1 MGLNRFMRAMMV
13 VFITANCITINPDII
28 FAATDS
34 EDSSLNTDEWEEE
47 KTEEQPS
54 EVNTGPRYETARE
67 VSSRDIEEL
76 EKSNKV
82 KNTNK
87 ADLIAMLKAKAEKGP
102 NINNNNSEQSEN
114 VAINEEA
121 SGSDRPAIQVERR
134 HPGLPS
140 DSAAEI
146 KKRRKAIASSDSEL
160 ESLTYP
166 DKPTKA
172 TKKKVAKASVTDTS
186 ESDLDSSMQSAD
198 ESTPQP
204 LKANQQPFFPK
215 VFKKIKD
222 AGKWVRDKIDEN
234 PEVKKAIVDKS
245 AGLIDQLLTKKKNE
259 EVNASDFPPPPTD
272 EELRLALPETP
283 MLLGFNAP
291 ATSEPS
297 SFEFPPP
304 PTDEELRLA
313 LPETPMLLGFNAPA
327 TSEPS
332 SFEFPPPPT
341 DEELRLA
348 LPETPMLLGFN
359 APATSEPS
367 SFEFPPPPTEDE
379 LEIMRETAPS
389 LDSSFT
395 SGDLASLRSAI
406 NRHSQN
412 FSDFPPMPTEEELN
426 GRGGI
431 PTSEEFSSLNS
442 GDFTD
447 DENSETTEEEID
459 RLADLRDRGT
469 GKHSRNA
476 GFLPLNPFTSSP
488 VPSLTPKVPKISA
501 PALITDITKK
511 APFKNPPQ
519 PLNVF
524 NKKTTTKTAPKK
536 ITPVNTAPKLAALPI
551 TKAQETELGE
561 NKAPFIEKQAET
573 NNRPIDMPSLP
584 VIQKEVTERNKEEMK
599 PQTEEKVVGESEPA
613 NNVNGKKRSAGIE
626 EGKLIAKSAE
636 DEKAKEEPVNHTTLI
651 LAMLAIGVFSLGAVI
666 KIIQLRKN
674 S

>member
-1 MGLNRFMRAMMV
+1 MRAMMV

-102 NINNNNSEQSEN
+102 NINNNNSEQSDN

-304 PTDEELRLA
+304 PT
-313 LPETPMLLGFNAPA
+313 
-327 TSEPS
+327 
-332 SFEFPPPPT
+332 
-341 DEELRLA
+341 
-348 LPETPMLLGFN
+348 
-359 APATSEPS
+359 
-367 SFEFPPPPTEDE
+367 EDE

-412 FSDFPPMPTEEELN
+412 FSDFPLMPTEEELN

-488 VPSLTPKVPKISA
+488 VPSLSPKVSKISA

-536 ITPVNTAPKLAALPI
+536 ITPVNTAPKLVALPI
-551 TKAQETELGE
+551 TKAQETALGE

>member
-1 MGLNRFMRAMMV
+1 MRAMMV

-102 NINNNNSEQSEN
+102 NINNNNSEQSDN

-304 PTDEELRLA
+304 PT
-313 LPETPMLLGFNAPA
+313 
-327 TSEPS
+327 
-332 SFEFPPPPT
+332 
-341 DEELRLA
+341 
-348 LPETPMLLGFN
+348 
-359 APATSEPS
+359 
-367 SFEFPPPPTEDE
+367 EDE

-412 FSDFPPMPTEEELN
+412 FSDFPPIPTEEELN

-488 VPSLTPKVPKISA
+488 VPSLTPKVSKISA

-551 TKAQETELGE
+551 TKAQETALGE

>member
-1 MGLNRFMRAMMV
+1 MRAMMV

-102 NINNNNSEQSEN
+102 NINNNNSEQSDN

-222 AGKWVRDKIDEN
+222 VGKWVRDKIDEN

-304 PTDEELRLA
+304 PT
-313 LPETPMLLGFNAPA
+313 
-327 TSEPS
+327 
-332 SFEFPPPPT
+332 
-341 DEELRLA
+341 
-348 LPETPMLLGFN
+348 
-359 APATSEPS
+359 
-367 SFEFPPPPTEDE
+367 EDE

-412 FSDFPPMPTEEELN
+412 FSDFPLMPTEEELN

-488 VPSLTPKVPKISA
+488 VPSLSPKVSKISA

-551 TKAQETELGE
+551 TKAQETALGE

>member
-1 MGLNRFMRAMMV
+1 MRAMMV

-102 NINNNNSEQSEN
+102 NINNNNSEQSDN

-304 PTDEELRLA
+304 PT
-313 LPETPMLLGFNAPA
+313 
-327 TSEPS
+327 
-332 SFEFPPPPT
+332 
-341 DEELRLA
+341 
-348 LPETPMLLGFN
+348 
-359 APATSEPS
+359 
-367 SFEFPPPPTEDE
+367 EDE

-412 FSDFPPMPTEEELN
+412 FSDFPLMPTEEELN

-488 VPSLTPKVPKISA
+488 VPSLSPKVSKISA

-536 ITPVNTAPKLAALPI
+536 ITPVSTAPKLAALPI
-551 TKAQETELGE
+551 TKAQETALGE

>member
-67 VSSRDIEEL
+67 VSSRDIKEL

-82 KNTNK
+82 RNTNK

-102 NINNNNSEQSEN
+102 NINNNNSEQTEN
-114 VAINEEA
+114 AAINEEA
-121 SGSDRPAIQVERR
+121 SGADRPAIQVERR

-166 DKPTKA
+166 DKPTKVN
-172 TKKKVAKASVTDTS
+172 KKKVAKESVADAS

-198 ESTPQP
+198 ESSPQP

-245 AGLIDQLLTKKKNE
+245 AGLIDQLLTKKKSE

-291 ATSEPS
+291 T
-297 SFEFPPP
+297 
-304 PTDEELRLA
+304 
-313 LPETPMLLGFNAPA
+313 
-327 TSEPS
+327 
-332 SFEFPPPPT
+332 
-341 DEELRLA
+341 
-348 LPETPMLLGFN
+348 
-359 APATSEPS
+359 TSEPS

-379 LEIMRETAPS
+379 LEIIRETASS

-395 SGDLASLRSAI
+395 RGDLASLRNAI

-412 FSDFPPMPTEEELN
+412 FSDFPPIPTEEELN
-426 GRGGI
+426 GRGGR

-488 VPSLTPKVPKISA
+488 VPSLSPKVSKISA
-501 PALITDITKK
+501 PALISDITKK
-511 APFKNPPQ
+511 TPFKNPSQ

-524 NKKTTTKTAPKK
+524 NKKTTTKTVTKK
-536 ITPVNTAPKLAALPI
+536 PTPVKTAPKLAELPA
-551 TKAQETELGE
+551 TKPQETVLRE
-561 NKAPFIEKQAET
+561 NKTPFIEKQAET
-573 NNRPIDMPSLP
+573 NKQSINMPSLP
-584 VIQKEVTERNKEEMK
+584 VIQKEATESDKEEMK
-599 PQTEEKVVGESEPA
+599 PQTEEKMVEESESA
-613 NNVNGKKRSAGIE
+613 NNANGKNRSAGIE

-636 DEKAKEEPVNHTTLI
+636 DEKAKEEPGNHTTLI
-651 LAMLAIGVFSLGAVI
+651 LAMLAIGVFSLGAFI

-674 S
+674 N

>member
-102 NINNNNSEQSEN
+102 NINNNNSEQTEN
-114 VAINEEA
+114 AAINEEA
-121 SGSDRPAIQVERR
+121 SGADRPAIQVERR

-160 ESLTYP
+160 ESLTYL

-172 TKKKVAKASVTDTS
+172 NKKKVAKELVADAS

-198 ESTPQP
+198 ESSPQP

-304 PTDEELRLA
+304 PT
-313 LPETPMLLGFNAPA
+313 
-327 TSEPS
+327 
-332 SFEFPPPPT
+332 
-341 DEELRLA
+341 
-348 LPETPMLLGFN
+348 
-359 APATSEPS
+359 
-367 SFEFPPPPTEDE
+367 EDE

-406 NRHSQN
+406 NRHSEN
-412 FSDFPPMPTEEELN
+412 FSDFPPIPTEEELN
-426 GRGGI
+426 GRGGR

-459 RLADLRDRGT
+459 RLADLRDRGI
-469 GKHSRNA
+469 GKHSRNE

-488 VPSLTPKVPKISA
+488 VPSLSPKVSKISA
-501 PALITDITKK
+501 PALISDITKK

-524 NKKTTTKTAPKK
+524 NKKTATKTASKK
-536 ITPVNTAPKLAALPI
+536 ITPVNTSPKLAALPI
-551 TKAQETELGE
+551 TKAQETALGE
-561 NKAPFIEKQAET
+561 NKEPFREKQAEP
-573 NNRPIDMPSLP
+573 NNQPIDMPSLP

-599 PQTEEKVVGESEPA
+599 PQTEEKMVGESEPA

-636 DEKAKEEPVNHTTLI
+636 DEKAKEEPANHTTLI
-651 LAMLAIGVFSLGAVI
+651 LAMLAMGVFSLGAFI

>member
-67 VSSRDIEEL
+67 VSSRDIKEL

-82 KNTNK
+82 RNTNK
-87 ADLIAMLKAKAEKGP
+87 ADLIAMLKEKAEKGP
-102 NINNNNSEQSEN
+102 NNNNNNGEQTGN

-121 SGSDRPAIQVERR
+121 SGVDRPTLQVERR
-134 HPGLPS
+134 HPGLSS

-172 TKKKVAKASVTDTS
+172 NKRKVAKESVVDAS

-204 LKANQQPFFPK
+204 LKANQKPFFPK

-245 AGLIDQLLTKKKNE
+245 AGLIDQLLTKKKSE

-291 ATSEPS
+291 
-297 SFEFPPP
+297 
-304 PTDEELRLA
+304 
-313 LPETPMLLGFNAPA
+313 TP
-327 TSEPS
+327 SEPS

-406 NRHSQN
+406 NRHSEN
-412 FSDFPPMPTEEELN
+412 FSDFPPIPTEEELN
-426 GRGGI
+426 GRGGR

-488 VPSLTPKVPKISA
+488 VPSLSPKVSKISA
-501 PALITDITKK
+501 PALISDITKK
-511 APFKNPPQ
+511 TPFKNPSQ

-524 NKKTTTKTAPKK
+524 NKKTTTKTVTKK
-536 ITPVNTAPKLAALPI
+536 PTPVKTAPKLAELPA
-551 TKAQETELGE
+551 TKPQETVLRE
-561 NKAPFIEKQAET
+561 NKTPFIEKQAET
-573 NNRPIDMPSLP
+573 NKQSINMPSLP
-584 VIQKEVTERNKEEMK
+584 VIQKEATESDKEEMK
-599 PQTEEKVVGESEPA
+599 PQTEEKMVEESESA
-613 NNVNGKKRSAGIE
+613 NNANGKNRSAGIE

-636 DEKAKEEPVNHTTLI
+636 DEKAKEVSGNHTTLI
-651 LAMLAIGVFSLGAVI
+651 LAMLAIGVFSLGAFI

-674 S
+674 N

>member
-67 VSSRDIEEL
+67 VSSRDIKEL

-82 KNTNK
+82 RNTNK
-87 ADLIAMLKAKAEKGP
+87 ADLIAMLKEKAEKGP
-102 NINNNNSEQSEN
+102 NINNNNSEQTEN
-114 VAINEEA
+114 AAINEEA
-121 SGSDRPAIQVERR
+121 SGVDRPTLQVERR
-134 HPGLPS
+134 HPGLSS

-172 TKKKVAKASVTDTS
+172 NKRKVAKESVVDAS

-259 EVNASDFPPPPTD
+259 EVNASDFPP
-272 EELRLALPETP
+272 L
-283 MLLGFNAP
+283 
-291 ATSEPS
+291 
-297 SFEFPPP
+297 

-406 NRHSQN
+406 NRHSEN
-412 FSDFPPMPTEEELN
+412 FSDFPPIPTEEELN
-426 GRGGI
+426 GRGGR

-488 VPSLTPKVPKISA
+488 VPSLSPKVSKISA
-501 PALITDITKK
+501 PALISDITKK
-511 APFKNPPQ
+511 TPFKNPSQ

-524 NKKTTTKTAPKK
+524 NKKTTTKTVTKK
-536 ITPVNTAPKLAALPI
+536 PTPVKTAPKLAELPA
-551 TKAQETELGE
+551 TKPQETVLRE
-561 NKAPFIEKQAET
+561 NKTPFIEKQAET
-573 NNRPIDMPSLP
+573 NKQSINMPSLP
-584 VIQKEVTERNKEEMK
+584 VIQKEATESDKEERK
-599 PQTEEKVVGESEPA
+599 PQTEEKMVEESESA
-613 NNVNGKKRSAGIE
+613 NNANGKNRSAGIE

-636 DEKAKEEPVNHTTLI
+636 DEKAKEEPGNHTTLI
-651 LAMLAIGVFSLGAVI
+651 LAMLAIGVFSLGAFI

-674 S
+674 N

>member
-1 MGLNRFMRAMMV
+1 MRAMMV

-67 VSSRDIEEL
+67 VSSRDIKEL

-82 KNTNK
+82 RNTNK
-87 ADLIAMLKAKAEKGP
+87 ADLIAMLKEKAEKGP
-102 NINNNNSEQSEN
+102 NNNNNNGEQTGN

-121 SGSDRPAIQVERR
+121 SGVDRPTLQVERR
-134 HPGLPS
+134 HPGLSS

-166 DKPTKA
+166 DKPTKVN
-172 TKKKVAKASVTDTS
+172 KRKVAKESVVDAS

-204 LKANQQPFFPK
+204 LKANQKPFFPK

-245 AGLIDQLLTKKKNE
+245 AGLIDQLLTKKKSE

-291 ATSEPS
+291 
-297 SFEFPPP
+297 
-304 PTDEELRLA
+304 
-313 LPETPMLLGFNAPA
+313 TP
-327 TSEPS
+327 
-332 SFEFPPPPT
+332 
-341 DEELRLA
+341 
-348 LPETPMLLGFN
+348 
-359 APATSEPS
+359 SEPS

-379 LEIMRETAPS
+379 LEIIRETASS

-395 SGDLASLRSAI
+395 RGDLASLRNAI

-412 FSDFPPMPTEEELN
+412 FSDFPPIPTEEELN
-426 GRGGI
+426 GGGDR
-431 PTSEEFSSLNS
+431 PTSEGFSSMNS

-476 GFLPLNPFTSSP
+476 GFLPLNPFISSP

-501 PALITDITKK
+501 PALISDITKK
-511 APFKNPPQ
+511 APFKNPSQ

-524 NKKTTTKTAPKK
+524 NKKTTTKTVTKK
-536 ITPVNTAPKLAALPI
+536 PTPVKTAPKLAELPA
-551 TKAQETELGE
+551 TKPQETVLRE
-561 NKAPFIEKQAET
+561 NKTPFIEKQAET
-573 NNRPIDMPSLP
+573 NKQSINMPSLP
-584 VIQKEVTERNKEEMK
+584 VIQKEATESDKEETK
-599 PQTEEKVVGESEPA
+599 PQTEEKMVEESESA
-613 NNVNGKKRSAGIE
+613 NNANGKNRSAGIE

-636 DEKAKEEPVNHTTLI
+636 DEKAKEEPGNHTTLI
-651 LAMLAIGVFSLGAVI
+651 LAMLAIGVFSLGAFI

-674 S
+674 N

>member
-1 MGLNRFMRAMMV
+1 MRAMMV

-67 VSSRDIEEL
+67 VSSRDIKEL

-102 NINNNNSEQSEN
+102 NINNNNSEQTEN
-114 VAINEEA
+114 AAINEEA
-121 SGSDRPAIQVERR
+121 SGADRPAIQVERR

-166 DKPTKA
+166 DKPTKVN
-172 TKKKVAKASVTDTS
+172 KKKVAKESVADAS

-204 LKANQQPFFPK
+204 LKANQKPFFPK

-245 AGLIDQLLTKKKNE
+245 AGLIDQLLTKKKSE

-291 ATSEPS
+291 
-297 SFEFPPP
+297 
-304 PTDEELRLA
+304 
-313 LPETPMLLGFNAPA
+313 TP
-327 TSEPS
+327 
-332 SFEFPPPPT
+332 
-341 DEELRLA
+341 
-348 LPETPMLLGFN
+348 
-359 APATSEPS
+359 SEPS

-406 NRHSQN
+406 NRHSEN
-412 FSDFPPMPTEEELN
+412 FSDFPPIPTEEELN
-426 GRGGI
+426 GRGGR
-431 PTSEEFSSLNS
+431 PTSEEFSSMNS

-447 DENSETTEEEID
+447 DENSETTEAEID

-476 GFLPLNPFTSSP
+476 GFLPLNPFISSP

-501 PALITDITKK
+501 PALISDITKK
-511 APFKNPPQ
+511 APFKNPSQ

-524 NKKTTTKTAPKK
+524 NKKTTTKTVTKK
-536 ITPVNTAPKLAALPI
+536 PTPVKTAPKLAELPA
-551 TKAQETELGE
+551 TKPQETVLRE
-561 NKAPFIEKQAET
+561 NKTPFIEKQAET
-573 NNRPIDMPSLP
+573 NKQSINMPSLP
-584 VIQKEVTERNKEEMK
+584 VIQKEATESDKEEMK
-599 PQTEEKVVGESEPA
+599 PQTEEKMVEESESA
-613 NNVNGKKRSAGIE
+613 NNANGKNRSAGIE

-636 DEKAKEEPVNHTTLI
+636 DEKAKEEPGNHTTLI
-651 LAMLAIGVFSLGAVI
+651 LAMLAIGVFSLGAFI

-674 S
+674 N

>member
-67 VSSRDIEEL
+67 VSSRDIKEL

-82 KNTNK
+82 RNTNK
-87 ADLIAMLKAKAEKGP
+87 ADLIAMLKEKAEKGP
-102 NINNNNSEQSEN
+102 NINNNNSEQTEN
-114 VAINEEA
+114 AAINEEA
-121 SGSDRPAIQVERR
+121 SGADRPAIQVERR

-146 KKRRKAIASSDSEL
+146 KKRRKATASSDSEL

-166 DKPTKA
+166 DKPTKVN
-172 TKKKVAKASVTDTS
+172 KKKVAKESVADAS

-198 ESTPQP
+198 ESSPQP

-245 AGLIDQLLTKKKNE
+245 AGLIDQLLTKKKSE

-291 ATSEPS
+291 T
-297 SFEFPPP
+297 
-304 PTDEELRLA
+304 
-313 LPETPMLLGFNAPA
+313 

-406 NRHSQN
+406 NRHSEN
-412 FSDFPPMPTEEELN
+412 FSDFPPIPTEEELN
-426 GRGGI
+426 GRGGR

-488 VPSLTPKVPKISA
+488 VPSLSPKVSKISA
-501 PALITDITKK
+501 PALISDITKK
-511 APFKNPPQ
+511 TPFKNPSQ

-524 NKKTTTKTAPKK
+524 NKKTTTKTVTKK
-536 ITPVNTAPKLAALPI
+536 PTPVKTAPKLAELPA
-551 TKAQETELGE
+551 TKPQETVLRE
-561 NKAPFIEKQAET
+561 NKTPFIEKQAET
-573 NNRPIDMPSLP
+573 NKQSINMPSLP
-584 VIQKEVTERNKEEMK
+584 VIQKEATESDKEEMK
-599 PQTEEKVVGESEPA
+599 PQTEEKMVEESESA
-613 NNVNGKKRSAGIE
+613 NNANGKNRSAGIE

-636 DEKAKEEPVNHTTLI
+636 DEKAKEEPGNHTTLI
-651 LAMLAIGVFSLGAVI
+651 LAMLAIGVFSLGAFI

-674 S
+674 N

>member
-102 NINNNNSEQSEN
+102 NINNNNSEQTEN
-114 VAINEEA
+114 AAINEEA
-121 SGSDRPAIQVERR
+121 SEADRPAIQVERR

-166 DKPTKA
+166 DKPTKVN
-172 TKKKVAKASVTDTS
+172 KKKVAKESVADAS

-198 ESTPQP
+198 ESSPQP

-259 EVNASDFPPPPTD
+259 EVNASDFPP
-272 EELRLALPETP
+272 L
-283 MLLGFNAP
+283 
-291 ATSEPS
+291 
-297 SFEFPPP
+297 
-304 PTDEELRLA
+304 
-313 LPETPMLLGFNAPA
+313 
-327 TSEPS
+327 
-332 SFEFPPPPT
+332 PT

-379 LEIMRETAPS
+379 LEIIRETASS

-395 SGDLASLRSAI
+395 RGDLASLRNAI

-412 FSDFPPMPTEEELN
+412 FSDFPPIPTEEELN
-426 GRGGI
+426 GRGGR

-488 VPSLTPKVPKISA
+488 VPSLSPKVSKISA
-501 PALITDITKK
+501 PALISDITKK
-511 APFKNPPQ
+511 APFKNPSQ

-524 NKKTTTKTAPKK
+524 NKKTTTKTVTKK
-536 ITPVNTAPKLAALPI
+536 PTPVKTAPKLAELPA
-551 TKAQETELGE
+551 TKPQETVLRE
-561 NKAPFIEKQAET
+561 NKTPFIEKQAET
-573 NNRPIDMPSLP
+573 NKQSINMPSLP
-584 VIQKEVTERNKEEMK
+584 VIQKEATESDKEEMK
-599 PQTEEKVVGESEPA
+599 PQTEEKMVEESESA
-613 NNVNGKKRSAGIE
+613 NNANGKNRSAGIE

-636 DEKAKEEPVNHTTLI
+636 DEKAKEEPGNHTTLI
-651 LAMLAIGVFSLGAVI
+651 LAMLAIGVFSLGAFI

-674 S
+674 N

>member
-1 MGLNRFMRAMMV
+1 MRAMMV

-102 NINNNNSEQSEN
+102 NINNNNSEQTEN
-114 VAINEEA
+114 AAINEEA
-121 SGSDRPAIQVERR
+121 SGADRPAIQVERR
-134 HPGLPS
+134 HPGLSS

-172 TKKKVAKASVTDTS
+172 NKKKVAKESVADAS

-198 ESTPQP
+198 ESSPQP

-259 EVNASDFPPPPTD
+259 EVNASDFP
-272 EELRLALPETP
+272 A
-283 MLLGFNAP
+283 
-291 ATSEPS
+291 
-297 SFEFPPP
+297 
-304 PTDEELRLA
+304 
-313 LPETPMLLGFNAPA
+313 
-327 TSEPS
+327 
-332 SFEFPPPPT
+332 PPT

-406 NRHSQN
+406 NRHSEN
-412 FSDFPPMPTEEELN
+412 FSDFPPIPTEEELN
-426 GRGGI
+426 GRGGRS
-431 PTSEEFSSLNS
+431 TSEEFSSLNS

-488 VPSLTPKVPKISA
+488 VPSLSPKVSKISA
-501 PALITDITKK
+501 PALISDITKK

-524 NKKTTTKTAPKK
+524 NKKTTTKTASKK
-536 ITPVNTAPKLAALPI
+536 ITPVNTSPKLAALPI
-551 TKAQETELGE
+551 TKAQETALGE
-561 NKAPFIEKQAET
+561 NKAPFIEKQAEP

-599 PQTEEKVVGESEPA
+599 PQTEEKMVGESEPA

-636 DEKAKEEPVNHTTLI
+636 DEKAKEEPANHTTLI
-651 LAMLAIGVFSLGAVI
+651 LAMLAMGVFSLGAFI

>member
-304 PTDEELRLA
+304 PT
-313 LPETPMLLGFNAPA
+313 
-327 TSEPS
+327 
-332 SFEFPPPPT
+332 
-341 DEELRLA
+341 
-348 LPETPMLLGFN
+348 
-359 APATSEPS
+359 
-367 SFEFPPPPTEDE
+367 EDE

-488 VPSLTPKVPKISA
+488 VPSLSPKVSKISA

-551 TKAQETELGE
+551 TKAQETALGE

-599 PQTEEKVVGESEPA
+599 SQTEEKVVGESEPA
-613 NNVNGKKRSAGIE
+613 NNVNEKKRSAGIE

>member
-102 NINNNNSEQSEN
+102 NINNNNSEQSDN

-304 PTDEELRLA
+304 PTD
-313 LPETPMLLGFNAPA
+313 
-327 TSEPS
+327 
-332 SFEFPPPPT
+332 
-341 DEELRLA
+341 
-348 LPETPMLLGFN
+348 
-359 APATSEPS
+359 
-367 SFEFPPPPTEDE
+367 DE

-412 FSDFPPMPTEEELN
+412 FSDFPPIPTEGELN

-551 TKAQETELGE
+551 TKAQETALGE

-599 PQTEEKVVGESEPA
+599 PQTEGKVVGESEPA

>member
-54 EVNTGPRYETARE
+54 EVNTGPGYETARE
-67 VSSRDIEEL
+67 VSSRDIKEL

-82 KNTNK
+82 RNTNK

-102 NINNNNSEQSEN
+102 NINNNNSEQTEN
-114 VAINEEA
+114 AAINEEA
-121 SGSDRPAIQVERR
+121 SGADRPAIQVERR

-166 DKPTKA
+166 DKPTKVN
-172 TKKKVAKASVTDTS
+172 KKKVAKESVADAS

-198 ESTPQP
+198 ESSPQP

-245 AGLIDQLLTKKKNE
+245 AGLIDQLLTKKKSE

-291 ATSEPS
+291 T
-297 SFEFPPP
+297 
-304 PTDEELRLA
+304 
-313 LPETPMLLGFNAPA
+313 

-406 NRHSQN
+406 NRHSEN
-412 FSDFPPMPTEEELN
+412 FSDFPPIPTEEELN
-426 GRGGI
+426 GRGGR

-488 VPSLTPKVPKISA
+488 VPSLSPKVSKISA
-501 PALITDITKK
+501 PALISDITKK
-511 APFKNPPQ
+511 TPFKNPSQ

-524 NKKTTTKTAPKK
+524 NKKTTTKTVTKK
-536 ITPVNTAPKLAALPI
+536 PTPVKTAPKLAELPA
-551 TKAQETELGE
+551 TKPQETVLRE
-561 NKAPFIEKQAET
+561 NKTPFIEKQAET
-573 NNRPIDMPSLP
+573 NKQSINMPSLP
-584 VIQKEVTERNKEEMK
+584 VIQKEATESDKEEMK
-599 PQTEEKVVGESEPA
+599 PQTEEKMVEESESA
-613 NNVNGKKRSAGIE
+613 NNANGKNRSAGIE

-636 DEKAKEEPVNHTTLI
+636 DEKAKEEPGNHTTLI
-651 LAMLAIGVFSLGAVI
+651 LAMLAIGVFSLGAFI

-674 S
+674 N

>member
-1 MGLNRFMRAMMV
+1 MRAMMV

-47 KTEEQPS
+47 KTEEQTS

-102 NINNNNSEQSEN
+102 NINNNNSEQTEN
-114 VAINEEA
+114 AAINEEA
-121 SGSDRPAIQVERR
+121 SGADRPAIQVERR

-160 ESLTYP
+160 ESLTYL

-172 TKKKVAKASVTDTS
+172 NKKKVAKESVADAS

-198 ESTPQP
+198 ESSPQP

-291 ATSEPS
+291 ATS
-297 SFEFPPP
+297 
-304 PTDEELRLA
+304 
-313 LPETPMLLGFNAPA
+313 G
-327 TSEPS
+327 
-332 SFEFPPPPT
+332 
-341 DEELRLA
+341 
-348 LPETPMLLGFN
+348 
-359 APATSEPS
+359 PS

-406 NRHSQN
+406 NRHSEN
-412 FSDFPPMPTEEELN
+412 FSDFPPIPTEEELN
-426 GRGGI
+426 GRGGR

-488 VPSLTPKVPKISA
+488 VPSLSPKVSKKSA
-501 PALITDITKK
+501 PALISDITKK

-524 NKKTTTKTAPKK
+524 NKKTTTKTASKK
-536 ITPVNTAPKLAALPI
+536 ITPVNTSPKLAALPI
-551 TKAQETELGE
+551 TKAQETALGE
-561 NKAPFIEKQAET
+561 NKAPFREKQAES
-573 NNRPIDMPSLP
+573 NNQPIDMPSLP

-599 PQTEEKVVGESEPA
+599 PQTEEKMVGESEPA

-636 DEKAKEEPVNHTTLI
+636 DEKAKEEPANHTTLI
-651 LAMLAIGVFSLGAVI
+651 LAMLAMGVFSLGAFI

>member
-102 NINNNNSEQSEN
+102 NINNNNSEQSDN

-121 SGSDRPAIQVERR
+121 SGFDRPAIQVERR

-304 PTDEELRLA
+304 PT
-313 LPETPMLLGFNAPA
+313 
-327 TSEPS
+327 
-332 SFEFPPPPT
+332 
-341 DEELRLA
+341 
-348 LPETPMLLGFN
+348 
-359 APATSEPS
+359 
-367 SFEFPPPPTEDE
+367 EDE

-412 FSDFPPMPTEEELN
+412 FSDFPLMPTEEELN

-488 VPSLTPKVPKISA
+488 VPSLSPKVSKISA

-551 TKAQETELGE
+551 TKAQETALGE

>member
-67 VSSRDIEEL
+67 VSSRDIKEL

-82 KNTNK
+82 RNTNK
-87 ADLIAMLKAKAEKGP
+87 ADLIAMLKEKAEKGP
-102 NINNNNSEQSEN
+102 NNNNNNGEQTGN

-121 SGSDRPAIQVERR
+121 SGVDRPTLQVERR

-166 DKPTKA
+166 DKPTKVN
-172 TKKKVAKASVTDTS
+172 KKKVAKESVADAS

-198 ESTPQP
+198 ESSPQP

-245 AGLIDQLLTKKKNE
+245 AGLIDQLLTKKKSE
-259 EVNASDFPPPPTD
+259 EVNASD
-272 EELRLALPETP
+272 
-283 MLLGFNAP
+283 
-291 ATSEPS
+291 
-297 SFEFPPP
+297 
-304 PTDEELRLA
+304 
-313 LPETPMLLGFNAPA
+313 
-327 TSEPS
+327 
-332 SFEFPPPPT
+332 FPPPPT

-406 NRHSQN
+406 NRHSEN
-412 FSDFPPMPTEEELN
+412 FSDFPPIPTEEELN
-426 GRGGI
+426 GRGGR

-488 VPSLTPKVPKISA
+488 VPSLSPKVPKISA
-501 PALITDITKK
+501 PALISDITKK
-511 APFKNPPQ
+511 TPFKNPSQ

-524 NKKTTTKTAPKK
+524 NKKTTTKTVTKK
-536 ITPVNTAPKLAALPI
+536 PTPVKTAPKLAELPA
-551 TKAQETELGE
+551 TKPQETVLRE
-561 NKAPFIEKQAET
+561 NKTPFIEKQAET
-573 NNRPIDMPSLP
+573 NKQSINMPSLP
-584 VIQKEVTERNKEEMK
+584 VIQKEATESDKEEMK
-599 PQTEEKVVGESEPA
+599 PQTEEKMVEESESA
-613 NNVNGKKRSAGIE
+613 NNANGKNRSAGIE

-636 DEKAKEEPVNHTTLI
+636 DEKAKEEPGNHTTLI
-651 LAMLAIGVFSLGAVI
+651 LAMLAIGVFSLGAFI

-674 S
+674 N

>member
-304 PTDEELRLA
+304 PT
-313 LPETPMLLGFNAPA
+313 
-327 TSEPS
+327 
-332 SFEFPPPPT
+332 
-341 DEELRLA
+341 
-348 LPETPMLLGFN
+348 
-359 APATSEPS
+359 
-367 SFEFPPPPTEDE
+367 EDE

-395 SGDLASLRSAI
+395 SGDLASSRSAI

>member
-1 MGLNRFMRAMMV
+1 MRAMMV

-259 EVNASDFPPPPTD
+259 EVNAS
-272 EELRLALPETP
+272 
-283 MLLGFNAP
+283 G
-291 ATSEPS
+291 
-297 SFEFPPP
+297 
-304 PTDEELRLA
+304 
-313 LPETPMLLGFNAPA
+313 
-327 TSEPS
+327 
-332 SFEFPPPPT
+332 FPPPPT

-412 FSDFPPMPTEEELN
+412 FSDFPPIPTEEELN

-551 TKAQETELGE
+551 TKAQETALGE

>member
-67 VSSRDIEEL
+67 VSSRDIKEL

-82 KNTNK
+82 RNTNK
-87 ADLIAMLKAKAEKGP
+87 ADLIAMLKEKAEKGP
-102 NINNNNSEQSEN
+102 NNNNNNGEQTGN

-121 SGSDRPAIQVERR
+121 SGVDRPTLQVERR
-134 HPGLPS
+134 HPGLSS

-166 DKPTKA
+166 DRPTKA
-172 TKKKVAKASVTDTS
+172 NKRKVAKESVVDAS

-245 AGLIDQLLTKKKNE
+245 AGLIDQLLTKKKSE
-259 EVNASDFPPPPTD
+259 EVNASD
-272 EELRLALPETP
+272 
-283 MLLGFNAP
+283 
-291 ATSEPS
+291 
-297 SFEFPPP
+297 
-304 PTDEELRLA
+304 
-313 LPETPMLLGFNAPA
+313 
-327 TSEPS
+327 
-332 SFEFPPPPT
+332 FPPPPT

-406 NRHSQN
+406 NRHSEN
-412 FSDFPPMPTEEELN
+412 FSYFPPIPTEEELN
-426 GRGGI
+426 GRGDR
-431 PTSEEFSSLNS
+431 PTSEGFSSLNS

-488 VPSLTPKVPKISA
+488 VTSLSPKVSKISA
-501 PALITDITKK
+501 PALISDITKK
-511 APFKNPPQ
+511 APFKNPSQ

-524 NKKTTTKTAPKK
+524 NKKTTTKTVTKK
-536 ITPVNTAPKLAALPI
+536 PTPVKTAPKLAELPT
-551 TKAQETELGE
+551 TKPQETVLRE
-561 NKAPFIEKQAET
+561 NKTPFIEKQAET
-573 NNRPIDMPSLP
+573 NKQSINMPSLP
-584 VIQKEVTERNKEEMK
+584 VIQKEATESDKEEMK
-599 PQTEEKVVGESEPA
+599 PQTEEKMLEESESA
-613 NNVNGKKRSAGIE
+613 NNANGKNRSAGIE

-636 DEKAKEEPVNHTTLI
+636 DEKAKEEPGNHTTLI
-651 LAMLAIGVFSLGAVI
+651 LAMLAIGVFSLGVFI

-674 S
+674 N

>member
-34 EDSSLNTDEWEEE
+34 EGSSLNTDEWEEE

-186 ESDLDSSMQSAD
+186 ESDLDSSMQSVD

-259 EVNASDFPPPPTD
+259 EVNASD
-272 EELRLALPETP
+272 
-283 MLLGFNAP
+283 
-291 ATSEPS
+291 
-297 SFEFPPP
+297 FPPP

-488 VPSLTPKVPKISA
+488 VPSLSPKVSKISA

-551 TKAQETELGE
+551 TKAQETALGE
-561 NKAPFIEKQAET
+561 NKAPFTEKQAET

-584 VIQKEVTERNKEEMK
+584 VIQKEVTERDKEEMK

>member
-67 VSSRDIEEL
+67 VSSRDIKEL

-82 KNTNK
+82 RNTNK
-87 ADLIAMLKAKAEKGP
+87 ADLIAMLKEKAEKGP
-102 NINNNNSEQSEN
+102 NNNNNNGEQTGN

-121 SGSDRPAIQVERR
+121 SGVDRPTLQVERR
-134 HPGLPS
+134 HPGLSS

-172 TKKKVAKASVTDTS
+172 NKRKVAKESVVDAS

-204 LKANQQPFFPK
+204 LKANQKPFFPK

-245 AGLIDQLLTKKKNE
+245 AGLIDQLLTKKKSE

-291 ATSEPS
+291 
-297 SFEFPPP
+297 
-304 PTDEELRLA
+304 
-313 LPETPMLLGFNAPA
+313 TP
-327 TSEPS
+327 SEPS

-406 NRHSQN
+406 NRHSEN
-412 FSDFPPMPTEEELN
+412 FSDFPPIPTEEELN
-426 GRGGI
+426 GRGGR

-447 DENSETTEEEID
+447 DENSETTEEID

-488 VPSLTPKVPKISA
+488 VPSLSPKVSKISA
-501 PALITDITKK
+501 PALISDITKK
-511 APFKNPPQ
+511 TPFKNPSQ

-524 NKKTTTKTAPKK
+524 NKKTTTKTVTKK
-536 ITPVNTAPKLAALPI
+536 PTPVKTAPKLAELPA
-551 TKAQETELGE
+551 TKPQETVLRE
-561 NKAPFIEKQAET
+561 NKTPFIEKQAET
-573 NNRPIDMPSLP
+573 NKQSINMPSLP
-584 VIQKEVTERNKEEMK
+584 VIQKEATESDKEEMK
-599 PQTEEKVVGESEPA
+599 PQTEEKMVEESESA
-613 NNVNGKKRSAGIE
+613 NNANGKNRSAGIE

-636 DEKAKEEPVNHTTLI
+636 DEKAKEEPGNHTTLI
-651 LAMLAIGVFSLGAVI
+651 LAMLAIGVFSLGAFI

-674 S
+674 N

>member
-102 NINNNNSEQSEN
+102 NINNNNSEQTEN
-114 VAINEEA
+114 AAINEEA
-121 SGSDRPAIQVERR
+121 SGADRPAIQVERR
-134 HPGLPS
+134 HPGLSS

-160 ESLTYP
+160 ESLTYL

-172 TKKKVAKASVTDTS
+172 NKKKVAKELVADAS

-198 ESTPQP
+198 ESSPQP

-259 EVNASDFPPPPTD
+259 EVNALDFPAPPTD

-291 ATSEPS
+291 VTSEPS

-327 TSEPS
+327 TS
-332 SFEFPPPPT
+332 
-341 DEELRLA
+341 
-348 LPETPMLLGFN
+348 G
-359 APATSEPS
+359 PS

-406 NRHSQN
+406 NRHSEN
-412 FSDFPPMPTEEELN
+412 FSDFPPIPTEEELN
-426 GRGGI
+426 GRGGR

-488 VPSLTPKVPKISA
+488 VPSLSPKVSKISA
-501 PALITDITKK
+501 PALISDITKK

-524 NKKTTTKTAPKK
+524 NKKTTTKTASKK
-536 ITPVNTAPKLAALPI
+536 ITPVNTSPKLAALPI
-551 TKAQETELGE
+551 TKAQETALGE
-561 NKAPFIEKQAET
+561 NKAPFIEKQAEP
-573 NNRPIDMPSLP
+573 NNQPIDMPSLP
-584 VIQKEVTERNKEEMK
+584 VIQKEDTERNKEEMK
-599 PQTEEKVVGESEPA
+599 PQTEGKMVGESEPA

-636 DEKAKEEPVNHTTLI
+636 DEKAKEEPANHTTLI
-651 LAMLAIGVFSLGAVI
+651 LAMLAMGVFSLGAFI

>member
-47 KTEEQPS
+47 KMEEQPS

-102 NINNNNSEQSEN
+102 NINNNNSEQTEN
-114 VAINEEA
+114 AAINEEA
-121 SGSDRPAIQVERR
+121 SGADRPAIQVERR
-134 HPGLPS
+134 HPGLSS

-172 TKKKVAKASVTDTS
+172 NKKKVAKESVADAS

-198 ESTPQP
+198 ESSPQP

-272 EELRLALPETP
+272 EELRLAVPETP

-313 LPETPMLLGFNAPA
+313 V
-327 TSEPS
+327 
-332 SFEFPPPPT
+332 
-341 DEELRLA
+341 
-348 LPETPMLLGFN
+348 PETPMLLGFN

-379 LEIMRETAPS
+379 LEIMRGTAPL

-406 NRHSQN
+406 NRHSEN
-412 FSDFPPMPTEEELN
+412 FSDFPPIPTEEELN
-426 GRGGI
+426 GRGGR

-488 VPSLTPKVPKISA
+488 VSSLSPKVPKISA
-501 PALITDITKK
+501 PALISDITKK

-524 NKKTTTKTAPKK
+524 NKKTTTKTASKK
-536 ITPVNTAPKLAALPI
+536 ITPVNTSPKLAALPI
-551 TKAQETELGE
+551 TKAQETALGE
-561 NKAPFIEKQAET
+561 NKAPFREKRAEP
-573 NNRPIDMPSLP
+573 NNQPIDMPSLP
-584 VIQKEVTERNKEEMK
+584 VIQKEVTEKNKEEMK
-599 PQTEEKVVGESEPA
+599 PQTEEKMVGESEPA

-636 DEKAKEEPVNHTTLI
+636 DEKAKEEPANHTTLI
-651 LAMLAIGVFSLGAVI
+651 LAMLAMGVFSLGAFI

>member
-67 VSSRDIEEL
+67 VSSRDIKEL

-82 KNTNK
+82 RNTNK
-87 ADLIAMLKAKAEKGP
+87 ADLIAMLKEKAEKGP
-102 NINNNNSEQSEN
+102 NNNNNNGEQTGN

-121 SGSDRPAIQVERR
+121 SGVDRPTLQVERR
-134 HPGLPS
+134 HPGLSS

-172 TKKKVAKASVTDTS
+172 NKRKVAKESVVDAS

-204 LKANQQPFFPK
+204 LKANQKPFFPK

-245 AGLIDQLLTKKKNE
+245 AGLIDQLLTKKKSE

-272 EELRLALPETP
+272 EKLRLALPETP

-291 ATSEPS
+291 
-297 SFEFPPP
+297 
-304 PTDEELRLA
+304 
-313 LPETPMLLGFNAPA
+313 TP
-327 TSEPS
+327 SEPS

-406 NRHSQN
+406 NRHSEN
-412 FSDFPPMPTEEELN
+412 FSDFPPIPTEEELN
-426 GRGGI
+426 GRGGR

-488 VPSLTPKVPKISA
+488 VPSLSPKVSKISA
-501 PALITDITKK
+501 PALISDITKK
-511 APFKNPPQ
+511 TPFKNPSQ

-524 NKKTTTKTAPKK
+524 NKKTTTKTVTKK
-536 ITPVNTAPKLAALPI
+536 PTPVKTAPKLAELPA
-551 TKAQETELGE
+551 TKPQETVLRE
-561 NKAPFIEKQAET
+561 NKTPFIEKQAET
-573 NNRPIDMPSLP
+573 NKQSINMPSLP
-584 VIQKEVTERNKEEMK
+584 VIQKEATESDKEEMK
-599 PQTEEKVVGESEPA
+599 PQTEEKMVEESESA
-613 NNVNGKKRSAGIE
+613 NNANGKNRSAGIE

-636 DEKAKEEPVNHTTLI
+636 DEKAKEESGNHTTLI
-651 LAMLAIGVFSLGAVI
+651 LAMLAIGVFSLGAFI

-674 S
+674 N

>member
-102 NINNNNSEQSEN
+102 NINNNNSEQTEN
-114 VAINEEA
+114 AAINEEA
-121 SGSDRPAIQVERR
+121 SGSGQPAIQVERR
-134 HPGLPS
+134 HPELPS

-160 ESLTYP
+160 ESLTYL

-172 TKKKVAKASVTDTS
+172 NKKKVAKESVADAS

-198 ESTPQP
+198 ESSPQP

-291 ATSEPS
+291 V
-297 SFEFPPP
+297 
-304 PTDEELRLA
+304 
-313 LPETPMLLGFNAPA
+313 
-327 TSEPS
+327 
-332 SFEFPPPPT
+332 
-341 DEELRLA
+341 
-348 LPETPMLLGFN
+348 
-359 APATSEPS
+359 TSEPS

-406 NRHSQN
+406 NRHSEN
-412 FSDFPPMPTEEELN
+412 FSDFPPIPTEEELN
-426 GRGGI
+426 GRGGRPI
-431 PTSEEFSSLNS
+431 SEEFSSLNS

-488 VPSLTPKVPKISA
+488 VPSLSPKVSKISA
-501 PALITDITKK
+501 PALISDITKK
-511 APFKNPPQ
+511 TPFKNPPQ

-524 NKKTTTKTAPKK
+524 NKKTATKTASKK
-536 ITPVNTAPKLAALPI
+536 ITPVNISPKLAALPI
-551 TKAQETELGE
+551 TKAQETALGE
-561 NKAPFIEKQAET
+561 NKAPFREKQAEP
-573 NNRPIDMPSLP
+573 NNQRIDMPSLP
-584 VIQKEVTERNKEEMK
+584 VIKKEVTERNKEEMK

-636 DEKAKEEPVNHTTLI
+636 DEKAKEESANHTTLI
-651 LAMLAIGVFSLGAVI
+651 LAMLAMGVFSLGAFI

>member
-1 MGLNRFMRAMMV
+1 MMV

-102 NINNNNSEQSEN
+102 NINNNNSEQSDN

-304 PTDEELRLA
+304 PT
-313 LPETPMLLGFNAPA
+313 
-327 TSEPS
+327 
-332 SFEFPPPPT
+332 
-341 DEELRLA
+341 
-348 LPETPMLLGFN
+348 
-359 APATSEPS
+359 
-367 SFEFPPPPTEDE
+367 EDE

-412 FSDFPPMPTEEELN
+412 FSDFPPIPTEEELN

-551 TKAQETELGE
+551 TKAQETALGE

-599 PQTEEKVVGESEPA
+599 PQTEGKVVGESEPA

-651 LAMLAIGVFSLGAVI
+651 LAMFAIGVFSLGAVI

>member
-102 NINNNNSEQSEN
+102 NNNNNNGEQTGN

-121 SGSDRPAIQVERR
+121 SGVDRPTLQVERR
-134 HPGLPS
+134 HPGLSS

-160 ESLTYP
+160 ESLTYL

-172 TKKKVAKASVTDTS
+172 NKKKVAKESVADAS

-198 ESTPQP
+198 ESSPQP

-304 PTDEELRLA
+304 PT
-313 LPETPMLLGFNAPA
+313 
-327 TSEPS
+327 
-332 SFEFPPPPT
+332 
-341 DEELRLA
+341 
-348 LPETPMLLGFN
+348 
-359 APATSEPS
+359 
-367 SFEFPPPPTEDE
+367 EDE
-379 LEIMRETAPS
+379 LEIIRETASS

-395 SGDLASLRSAI
+395 RGDLASLRNAI
-406 NRHSQN
+406 NRHSEN
-412 FSDFPPMPTEEELN
+412 FSDFPPIPTEGELN
-426 GRGGI
+426 GGGDR
-431 PTSEEFSSLNS
+431 PTSEGFSSMNS

-476 GFLPLNPFTSSP
+476 GFLPLNPFISSP

-501 PALITDITKK
+501 PALISDITKK
-511 APFKNPPQ
+511 APFKNPSQ

-524 NKKTTTKTAPKK
+524 NKKTTTKTVTKK
-536 ITPVNTAPKLAALPI
+536 PTPVKTAPKLAELPA
-551 TKAQETELGE
+551 TKPQETVLRE
-561 NKAPFIEKQAET
+561 NKTPFIEKQAET
-573 NNRPIDMPSLP
+573 NKQSINMPSLP
-584 VIQKEVTERNKEEMK
+584 VIQKEATESDKEEMK
-599 PQTEEKVVGESEPA
+599 PQTEEKMVEESESA
-613 NNVNGKKRSAGIE
+613 NNANGKNRSAGIE

-636 DEKAKEEPVNHTTLI
+636 DEKAKEEPGNHTTLI
-651 LAMLAIGVFSLGAVI
+651 LAMLAIGVFSLGAFI

-674 S
+674 N

>member
-1 MGLNRFMRAMMV
+1 MRAMMV

-102 NINNNNSEQSEN
+102 NINNNNSEQSDN

-304 PTDEELRLA
+304 PT
-313 LPETPMLLGFNAPA
+313 
-327 TSEPS
+327 
-332 SFEFPPPPT
+332 
-341 DEELRLA
+341 
-348 LPETPMLLGFN
+348 
-359 APATSEPS
+359 
-367 SFEFPPPPTEDE
+367 EDE

-412 FSDFPPMPTEEELN
+412 FSDFPLMPTEEELN

-488 VPSLTPKVPKISA
+488 VPSLSPKVSKISA

-551 TKAQETELGE
+551 TKAQKTALGE

>member
-1 MGLNRFMRAMMV
+1 MRAMMV

-67 VSSRDIEEL
+67 VSSRDIKEL

-82 KNTNK
+82 RNTNK

-102 NINNNNSEQSEN
+102 NINNNNSEQTEN
-114 VAINEEA
+114 AAINEEA
-121 SGSDRPAIQVERR
+121 SGADRPAIQVERR

-166 DKPTKA
+166 DKPTKVN
-172 TKKKVAKASVTDTS
+172 KKKVAKESVADAS

-198 ESTPQP
+198 ESSPQP

-245 AGLIDQLLTKKKNE
+245 AGLIDQLLTKKKSE
-259 EVNASDFPPPPTD
+259 EVNASD
-272 EELRLALPETP
+272 
-283 MLLGFNAP
+283 
-291 ATSEPS
+291 
-297 SFEFPPP
+297 
-304 PTDEELRLA
+304 
-313 LPETPMLLGFNAPA
+313 
-327 TSEPS
+327 
-332 SFEFPPPPT
+332 FPPPPT

-406 NRHSQN
+406 NRHSEN
-412 FSDFPPMPTEEELN
+412 FSDFPPIPTEEELN
-426 GRGGI
+426 GRGGR

-476 GFLPLNPFTSSP
+476 GFLPLNPFISSP

-501 PALITDITKK
+501 PALISDITKK
-511 APFKNPPQ
+511 APFKNPSQ

-524 NKKTTTKTAPKK
+524 NKKTTTKTVTKK
-536 ITPVNTAPKLAALPI
+536 PTPVKTAPKLAELPA
-551 TKAQETELGE
+551 TKPQETVLRE
-561 NKAPFIEKQAET
+561 NKTPFIEKQAET
-573 NNRPIDMPSLP
+573 NKQSINMPSLP
-584 VIQKEVTERNKEEMK
+584 VIQKEATESDKEEMK
-599 PQTEEKVVGESEPA
+599 PQTEEKMVEESESA
-613 NNVNGKKRSAGIE
+613 NNANGKNRSAGIE

-636 DEKAKEEPVNHTTLI
+636 DEKAKEEPGNHTTLI
-651 LAMLAIGVFSLGAVI
+651 LAMLAIGVFSLGAFI

-674 S
+674 N

>member
-1 MGLNRFMRAMMV
+1 MRAMMV

-67 VSSRDIEEL
+67 VSSRDIKEL

-82 KNTNK
+82 RNTNK
-87 ADLIAMLKAKAEKGP
+87 ADLIAMLKEKAEKGP
-102 NINNNNSEQSEN
+102 NINNNNSEQTEN
-114 VAINEEA
+114 AAINEEA
-121 SGSDRPAIQVERR
+121 SGADRPAIQVERR

-166 DKPTKA
+166 DKPTKVN
-172 TKKKVAKASVTDTS
+172 KKKVAKESVADAS

-204 LKANQQPFFPK
+204 LKANQKPFFPK

-304 PTDEELRLA
+304 PT
-313 LPETPMLLGFNAPA
+313 
-327 TSEPS
+327 
-332 SFEFPPPPT
+332 
-341 DEELRLA
+341 
-348 LPETPMLLGFN
+348 
-359 APATSEPS
+359 
-367 SFEFPPPPTEDE
+367 EDE

-406 NRHSQN
+406 NRHSEN
-412 FSDFPPMPTEEELN
+412 FSDFPPIPTEEELN
-426 GRGGI
+426 GRGGR

-488 VPSLTPKVPKISA
+488 VPSLSPKVSKISA
-501 PALITDITKK
+501 PALISDITKK
-511 APFKNPPQ
+511 TPFKNPSQ

-524 NKKTTTKTAPKK
+524 NKKTTTKTVTKK
-536 ITPVNTAPKLAALPI
+536 PTPVKTAPKLAELPA
-551 TKAQETELGE
+551 TKPQETVLRE
-561 NKAPFIEKQAET
+561 NKTPFIEKQAET
-573 NNRPIDMPSLP
+573 NKQSINMPSLP
-584 VIQKEVTERNKEEMK
+584 VIQKEATESDKEEMK
-599 PQTEEKVVGESEPA
+599 PQTEEKMVEESESA
-613 NNVNGKKRSAGIE
+613 NNANGKNRSAGIE

-636 DEKAKEEPVNHTTLI
+636 DEKAKEEPGNHTTLI
-651 LAMLAIGVFSLGAVI
+651 LAMLAIGVFSLGAFI

-674 S
+674 N

>member
-102 NINNNNSEQSEN
+102 NINNNNSEQTEN
-114 VAINEEA
+114 AAINEEA
-121 SGSDRPAIQVERR
+121 SGADRPAIQVERR

-160 ESLTYP
+160 ESLTYL

-172 TKKKVAKASVTDTS
+172 NKKKVAKESVADAS

-198 ESTPQP
+198 ESSPQP

-245 AGLIDQLLTKKKNE
+245 AGLIDQLLTKKKKE
-259 EVNASDFPPPPTD
+259 EVNASD
-272 EELRLALPETP
+272 
-283 MLLGFNAP
+283 
-291 ATSEPS
+291 
-297 SFEFPPP
+297 
-304 PTDEELRLA
+304 
-313 LPETPMLLGFNAPA
+313 
-327 TSEPS
+327 
-332 SFEFPPPPT
+332 FPPPPT

-406 NRHSQN
+406 NRHSEN
-412 FSDFPPMPTEEELN
+412 FSDFPPIPTEEELN
-426 GRGGI
+426 GRGGR
-431 PTSEEFSSLNS
+431 PTSEAFSSLNS

-488 VPSLTPKVPKISA
+488 VPSLSPKISKISA
-501 PALITDITKK
+501 PALISDITKK

-524 NKKTTTKTAPKK
+524 NKKTATKTASKK
-536 ITPVNTAPKLAALPI
+536 ITPVNTSPKLAALPI
-551 TKAQETELGE
+551 TKAQETALGE
-561 NKAPFIEKQAET
+561 NKAPFIEKQAEA
-573 NNRPIDMPSLP
+573 NNQPIDMPSLP
-584 VIQKEVTERNKEEMK
+584 LIQKEVTERNKEEMK

-636 DEKAKEEPVNHTTLI
+636 DEKAKEEPANHTTLI
-651 LAMLAIGVFSLGAVI
+651 LAMLAMGVFSLGAFI

>member
-47 KTEEQPS
+47 KMEEQPS

-102 NINNNNSEQSEN
+102 NINNNNSEQTEN
-114 VAINEEA
+114 AAINEEA
-121 SGSDRPAIQVERR
+121 SGADRPAIQVERR
-134 HPGLPS
+134 HPGLSS

-172 TKKKVAKASVTDTS
+172 NKKKVAKESVADAS

-198 ESTPQP
+198 ESSPQP

-272 EELRLALPETP
+272 EELRLAV
-283 MLLGFNAP
+283 
-291 ATSEPS
+291 
-297 SFEFPPP
+297 
-304 PTDEELRLA
+304 
-313 LPETPMLLGFNAPA
+313 
-327 TSEPS
+327 
-332 SFEFPPPPT
+332 
-341 DEELRLA
+341 
-348 LPETPMLLGFN
+348 PETPMLLGFN

-406 NRHSQN
+406 NRHSEN
-412 FSDFPPMPTEEELN
+412 FSDFPPIPTEEELN
-426 GRGGI
+426 GRGGR

-476 GFLPLNPFTSSP
+476 GFLPLNPFASSP
-488 VPSLTPKVPKISA
+488 VPSLSPKVSKISA
-501 PALITDITKK
+501 PALISDITKK
-511 APFKNPPQ
+511 TPFKNPPQ

-524 NKKTTTKTAPKK
+524 NKKTATKTASKK

-551 TKAQETELGE
+551 MKAQETALGE
-561 NKAPFIEKQAET
+561 NKAPLIEKQAEP
-573 NNRPIDMPSLP
+573 NNQPIDMPSLP
-584 VIQKEVTERNKEEMK
+584 VIQKEVTEKNKEEMK
-599 PQTEEKVVGESEPA
+599 PQTEEKMVGESEPA

-636 DEKAKEEPVNHTTLI
+636 DEKAKEESANHTTLI
-651 LAMLAIGVFSLGAVI
+651 LAMLAMGVFSLGAFI

>member
-1 MGLNRFMRAMMV
+1 MRAMMV

-102 NINNNNSEQSEN
+102 NINNNNSEQTEN
-114 VAINEEA
+114 AAINEEA
-121 SGSDRPAIQVERR
+121 SGADRPAIQVERR

-166 DKPTKA
+166 DKPTKVN
-172 TKKKVAKASVTDTS
+172 KKKVAKESVADAS

-198 ESTPQP
+198 ESSPQP

-259 EVNASDFPPPPTD
+259 EVNASDFP
-272 EELRLALPETP
+272 A
-283 MLLGFNAP
+283 
-291 ATSEPS
+291 
-297 SFEFPPP
+297 
-304 PTDEELRLA
+304 
-313 LPETPMLLGFNAPA
+313 
-327 TSEPS
+327 
-332 SFEFPPPPT
+332 PPT

-379 LEIMRETAPS
+379 LEIMRGTAPS

-406 NRHSQN
+406 NRHSEN
-412 FSDFPPMPTEEELN
+412 FSDFPPIPTEEELN
-426 GRGGI
+426 GRGGR

-459 RLADLRDRGT
+459 RLADLRDRGI

-488 VPSLTPKVPKISA
+488 VPSLSPKVSKKSA
-501 PALITDITKK
+501 PALISDITKK

-524 NKKTTTKTAPKK
+524 NKKTATKTASKK

-551 TKAQETELGE
+551 TKAQETALGE
-561 NKAPFIEKQAET
+561 NKAPFIEKQAEP
-573 NNRPIDMPSLP
+573 NNQPIDMPSLP
-584 VIQKEVTERNKEEMK
+584 VIQKEDTERNKEEMK
-599 PQTEEKVVGESEPA
+599 PQTEEKMVGESEPA

-636 DEKAKEEPVNHTTLI
+636 DEKAKEEPANHTTLI
-651 LAMLAIGVFSLGAVI
+651 LAMLAMGVFSLGAFI

>member
-102 NINNNNSEQSEN
+102 NINNNNSEQSDN

-146 KKRRKAIASSDSEL
+146 KKRRKAIASPDSEL

-341 DEELRLA
+341 
-348 LPETPMLLGFN
+348 
-359 APATSEPS
+359 
-367 SFEFPPPPTEDE
+367 EDE

-412 FSDFPPMPTEEELN
+412 FSDFPPIPTEEELN

-551 TKAQETELGE
+551 TKAQETALGE

-599 PQTEEKVVGESEPA
+599 PQTEGKVVGESEPA

-651 LAMLAIGVFSLGAVI
+651 LAMFAIGVFSLGAVI

>member
-102 NINNNNSEQSEN
+102 NINNNNSEQTEN
-114 VAINEEA
+114 AAINEEA
-121 SGSDRPAIQVERR
+121 SGADRPAIQVERR

-160 ESLTYP
+160 ESLTYL

-172 TKKKVAKASVTDTS
+172 NKKKVAKELVADAS

-198 ESTPQP
+198 ESSPQP

-245 AGLIDQLLTKKKNE
+245 AGLIDQLLTKKKKE
-259 EVNASDFPPPPTD
+259 EVNASDFPP
-272 EELRLALPETP
+272 L
-283 MLLGFNAP
+283 
-291 ATSEPS
+291 
-297 SFEFPPP
+297 
-304 PTDEELRLA
+304 
-313 LPETPMLLGFNAPA
+313 
-327 TSEPS
+327 
-332 SFEFPPPPT
+332 PT

-379 LEIMRETAPS
+379 LEIMRGTAPS

-406 NRHSQN
+406 NRHSEN
-412 FSDFPPMPTEEELN
+412 FSDFPPIPTEEELN
-426 GRGGI
+426 GRGGR

-488 VPSLTPKVPKISA
+488 VPSLSPKVLKISA
-501 PALITDITKK
+501 PALISDITKK

-524 NKKTTTKTAPKK
+524 NKKTTTKTASKK
-536 ITPVNTAPKLAALPI
+536 ITPVNTSPKLAALPI
-551 TKAQETELGE
+551 TKAQETALGE
-561 NKAPFIEKQAET
+561 NKALFIEKQAEP
-573 NNRPIDMPSLP
+573 NNQLIDMPSLP
-584 VIQKEVTERNKEEMK
+584 VIQKEYTERNKEEMK
-599 PQTEEKVVGESEPA
+599 PQTEGKMVGESEPA
-613 NNVNGKKRSAGIE
+613 NNVNEKKRSAGIE

-636 DEKAKEEPVNHTTLI
+636 DEKAKEEPANHTTLI
-651 LAMLAIGVFSLGAVI
+651 LAMLAMGVFSLGAFI

>member
-102 NINNNNSEQSEN
+102 NINNNNSEQSDN

-204 LKANQQPFFPK
+204 LKANQQPFFPR

-304 PTDEELRLA
+304 PT
-313 LPETPMLLGFNAPA
+313 
-327 TSEPS
+327 
-332 SFEFPPPPT
+332 
-341 DEELRLA
+341 
-348 LPETPMLLGFN
+348 
-359 APATSEPS
+359 
-367 SFEFPPPPTEDE
+367 EDE

-412 FSDFPPMPTEEELN
+412 FSDFPPIPTEEELN

-551 TKAQETELGE
+551 TKAQETALGE

-599 PQTEEKVVGESEPA
+599 PQTEGKVVGESEPA

>member
-67 VSSRDIEEL
+67 VSSRDIKEL

-82 KNTNK
+82 RNTNK
-87 ADLIAMLKAKAEKGP
+87 ADLIAMLKEKAEKGP
-102 NINNNNSEQSEN
+102 NNNNNNGEQTGN

-121 SGSDRPAIQVERR
+121 SGVDRPTLQVERR

-160 ESLTYP
+160 ESLTYL

-172 TKKKVAKASVTDTS
+172 NKKKVAKKSVADAS

-198 ESTPQP
+198 ESSPQP

-245 AGLIDQLLTKKKNE
+245 AGLIDQLLTKKKSE

-291 ATSEPS
+291 T
-297 SFEFPPP
+297 
-304 PTDEELRLA
+304 
-313 LPETPMLLGFNAPA
+313 

-406 NRHSQN
+406 NRHSEN
-412 FSDFPPMPTEEELN
+412 FSDFPPIPTEGELN
-426 GRGGI
+426 GGGDR
-431 PTSEEFSSLNS
+431 PTSEGFSSMNS

-476 GFLPLNPFTSSP
+476 GFLPLNPFISSP

-501 PALITDITKK
+501 PALISDITKK
-511 APFKNPPQ
+511 APFKNPSQ

-524 NKKTTTKTAPKK
+524 NKKTTTKTVTKK
-536 ITPVNTAPKLAALPI
+536 PTPVKTAPKLAELPA
-551 TKAQETELGE
+551 TKPQETVLRE
-561 NKAPFIEKQAET
+561 NKTPFIEKQAET
-573 NNRPIDMPSLP
+573 NKQSINMPSLP
-584 VIQKEVTERNKEEMK
+584 VIQKEATESDKEEMK
-599 PQTEEKVVGESEPA
+599 PQTEEKMVEESESA
-613 NNVNGKKRSAGIE
+613 NNANGKNRSAGIE

-636 DEKAKEEPVNHTTLI
+636 DEKAKEEPGNHTTLI
-651 LAMLAIGVFSLGAVI
+651 LAMLAIGVFSLGAFI

-674 S
+674 N